1 MKIKIQRSRQGIAL
15 IIVMV
20 VVLVFGIMAGL
31 FAYSM
36 KVETKLARNSTQDTE
51 LEWLGRSGIE
61 LAKCFLSQSGAGG
74 QQYDG
79 LNQKWAG
86 GTGETNDALAALSL
100 ENNELGRGKFS
111 VKIIDLDRKFNINVA
126 GEEVLRQAMIL
137 IGTDA
142 AQTPLIVNAI
152 LDWRD
157 ADDDTHVGSTE
168 TESDYYLTRQPPHSA
183 KNGPIDDMS
192 ELLMIKGITPGMYWG
207 SGGVSAGRS
216 QTHKKG
222 VLHSQDESAYP
233 VGFVDLFT
241 TLSSRFININT
252 ASATTLQMI
261 PDIDENMAHAIISTR
276 AGPDGV
282 DGNDD
287 DMPFRSIGEMANV
300 PGINR
305 ANAGLFA
312 RYFTTRSST
321 FEVEVN
327 TQMDLYSR
335 TYVAV
340 LRRNGRELQTL
351 YMFWK

>member
-1 MKIKIQRSRQGIAL
+1 MKITNAKSQQGIAL

-20 VVLVFGIMAGL
+20 VVLVFGILAGL

-36 KVETKLARNSTQDTE
+36 KVETKLARNSTWDTE
-51 LEWLGRSGIE
+51 MEWLGRSGIE
-61 LAKCFLSQSGAGG
+61 LAKCFLSQTGPGG

-86 GTGETNDALAALSL
+86 GTGETNDALAGLSL
-100 ENNELGRGKFS
+100 ENNELGKGKFS

-137 IGTDA
+137 IGADA

-168 TESDYYLTRQPPHSA
+168 TESDYYLTLRPPYRA
-183 KNGPIDDMS
+183 KNGPIDDMA
-192 ELLMIKGITPGMYWG
+192 ELLMIKGISPAMYWG
-207 SGGVSAGRS
+207 SGGGSAGRS
-216 QTHKKG
+216 LTHQKG
-222 VLHSQDESAYP
+222 SLRAQDEATYP
-233 VGFVDLFT
+233 VGLVDLFT

-261 PDIDENMAHAIISTR
+261 PDIDENTAQAIISTR

-287 DMPFRSIGEMANV
+287 DMPFRSIGELANV

-305 ANAGLFA
+305 ANAGLFS
-312 RYFTTRSST
+312 RYFSTRSST
-321 FEVEVN
+321 FEVHVDA
-327 TQMDLYSR
+327 QIDQYKR

-340 LRRNGRELQTL
+340 LRRNGRDLQTL
-351 YMFWK
+351 YLYWR

>member
-1 MKIKIQRSRQGIAL
+1 MKIKFQSSSQGIAL

-36 KVETKLARNSTQDTE
+36 KVETKLARNSTWDTE
-51 LEWLGRSGIE
+51 MEWLGRSGIE

-74 QQYDG
+74 QQYDA

-86 GTGETNDALAALSL
+86 GTSETNDALAGLSL
-100 ENNELGRGKFS
+100 EGNELGKGKFS

-126 GEEVLRQAMIL
+126 GDEILRQAMIL

-168 TESDYYLTRQPPHSA
+168 TESGYYMTLQPPYRA
-183 KNGPIDDMS
+183 KNGPIDDMA
-192 ELLMIKGITPGMYWG
+192 ELLLIKGITPAMYWG
-207 SGGVSAGRS
+207 SGGSSAGRS
-216 QTHKKG
+216 QTHQKG
-222 VLHSQDESAYP
+222 LLRPQDEPTYP

-241 TLSSRFININT
+241 TLSTGRINVNT
-252 ASATTLQMI
+252 ASATMLQMI
-261 PDIDENMAHAIISTR
+261 PDIDENMAHAIIARR

-287 DMPFRSIGEMANV
+287 DMPFRNPAEVAGV
-300 PGINR
+300 PGMNS
-305 ANAGLFA
+305 ANPGLLN
-312 RYFTTRSST
+312 RYFVTRSST
-321 FEVEVN
+321 FEVQVDA
-327 TQMDLYSR
+327 QIDQYKR

-340 LRRNGRELQTL
+340 LRRNGRDLQTL
-351 YMFWK
+351 YIYWK